1 MGKLLILR
9 EEAAKLQADI
19 REIETEID
27 YLDKV
32 GRMGDPT
39 YQPESVRAICR
50 RPPADGR
57 TRFAPKELPRLL
69 TDLIRESPV
78 LLTTRDPHRP
88 AQAQQRRHLSAVP
101 ALATASPPASPNPAG
116 PNGPSA
122 PVGARSG
129 SGRGVSQP
137 RSGRN
142 HDGFGPHRTQCHE
155 SGKVE
160 RGKRGRG
167 PAESVPTGSTSAQP
181 SRNHWGHKADSHS
194 RHGLQGTNCYALSS
208 APHYLTT
215 RHRRMA

>member
-1 MGKLLILR
+1 MRAIYMGKLLILR

-78 LLTTRDPHRP
+78 LLTTRDLINQVGERHPDIDKGHITMRVDKIV
-88 AQAQQRRHLSAVP
+88 AQKKTAGYYMRAGERDGCQLI
-101 ALATASPPASPNPAG
+101 ALVRWRETPWPTDVLG
-116 PNGPSA
+116 
-122 PVGARSG
+122 V
-129 SGRGVSQP
+129 SGRRP
-137 RSGRN
+137 
-142 HDGFGPHRTQCHE
+142 E
-155 SGKVE
+155 
-160 RGKRGRG
+160 
-167 PAESVPTGSTSAQP
+167 TGS
-181 SRNHWGHKADSHS
+181 AD
-194 RHGLQGTNCYALSS
+194 N
-208 APHYLTT
+208 T
-215 RHRRMA
+215 RKNFARPDA